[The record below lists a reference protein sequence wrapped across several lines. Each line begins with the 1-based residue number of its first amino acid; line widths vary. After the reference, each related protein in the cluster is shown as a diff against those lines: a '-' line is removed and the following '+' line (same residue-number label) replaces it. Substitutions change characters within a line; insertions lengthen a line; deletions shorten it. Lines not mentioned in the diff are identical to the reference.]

1 MQVLAREE
9 AARTGEWDFA
19 LAVSRM
25 ALSELALREVPATV
39 EENGW
44 QSRAVNERNAG
55 QNTANQQET
64 DMARKVLAEA
74 RTLCEP
80 FEEGR
85 LHAQEELVKG
95 LREAI
100 DMTAVCRK

>member
-1 MQVLAREE
+1 MVRDAGARAE
-9 AARTGEWDFA
+9 EWDFA

-39 EENGW
+39 EEDGW

-55 QNTANQQET
+55 QNTATQQET

-85 LHAQEELVKG
+85 LHAQKELVKG

-100 DMTAVCRK
+100 DRTAVCRK